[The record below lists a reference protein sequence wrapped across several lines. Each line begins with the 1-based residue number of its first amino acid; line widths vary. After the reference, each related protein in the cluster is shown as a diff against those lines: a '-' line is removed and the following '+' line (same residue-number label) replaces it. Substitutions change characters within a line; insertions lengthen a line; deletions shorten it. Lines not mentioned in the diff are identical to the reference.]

1 MALCVQN
8 HANVLPHE
16 VSMELPG
23 YACLLGNILETA
35 GVALS
40 QPDCS
45 FEMVRNVFI
54 FFFNLTAHLKCLPC
68 SILFAKLFVVL
79 TLVC

>member
-8 HANVLPHE
+8 HANVLPADISNE
-16 VSMELPG
+16 FPG

-35 GVALS
+35 GAALS

-45 FEMVRNVFI
+45 FEMVR
-54 FFFNLTAHLKCLPC
+54 
-68 SILFAKLFVVL
+68 S
-79 TLVC
+79 

>member
-1 MALCVQN
+1 MSEHYVHQMALCVQN
-8 HANVLPHE
+8 HANVLPNDN
-16 VSMELPG
+16 SIELPG

-45 FEMVRNVFI
+45 FETVSHQFRF
-54 FFFNLTAHLKCLPC
+54 
-68 SILFAKLFVVL
+68 
-79 TLVC
+79 